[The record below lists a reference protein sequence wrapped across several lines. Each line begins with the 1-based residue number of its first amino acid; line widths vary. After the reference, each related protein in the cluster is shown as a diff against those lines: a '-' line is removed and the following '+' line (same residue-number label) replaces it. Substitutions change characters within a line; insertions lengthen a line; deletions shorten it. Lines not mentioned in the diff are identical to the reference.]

1 MQVGMEVCLYACL
14 LVRMYM
20 CMYVY
25 VSAHV
30 RSLKAFVWASYTLD
44 MVRENANKAVGI
56 PKGPLFTN
64 PH

>member
-1 MQVGMEVCLYACL
+1 MQVGMEVCVYACL

-30 RSLKAFVWASYTLD
+30 RSLKAFV
-44 MVRENANKAVGI
+44 
-56 PKGPLFTN
+56 
-64 PH
+64 